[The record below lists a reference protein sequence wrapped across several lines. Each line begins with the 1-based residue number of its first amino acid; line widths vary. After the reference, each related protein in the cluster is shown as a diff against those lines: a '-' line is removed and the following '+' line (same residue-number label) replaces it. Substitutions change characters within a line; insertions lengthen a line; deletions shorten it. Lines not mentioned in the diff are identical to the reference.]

1 MTAKSRETGLAREPG
16 NTAAYRAVWLPCWL
30 SQAFYFCRQESP
42 QSLEHEKKNTA
53 ERIEKGVTSIMPI
66 GLVVK
71 TVKGTEKED
80 MNMAT
85 GDYNDRIDK
94 SIAAIKKACNLN

>member
-1 MTAKSRETGLAREPG
+1 MKKQTYAAVAFGSILLLSAPMVSADEVDCSTADQDIQR
-16 NTAAYRAVWLPCWL
+16 
-30 SQAFYFCRQESP
+30 
-42 QSLEHEKKNTA
+42 LEHEKQNTA
-53 ERIEKGVTSIMPI
+53 ERMAKGVTSIMPI

-80 MNMAT
+80 LNMAS

-94 SIAAIKKACNLN
+94 SIAAIKQKCGLK

>member
-1 MTAKSRETGLAREPG
+1 MKKQTIAAVAFGSVLLFNAPLVLADEVDCSTADQDIQR
-16 NTAAYRAVWLPCWL
+16 
-30 SQAFYFCRQESP
+30 
-42 QSLEHEKKNTA
+42 LEHEKQNTA
-53 ERIEKGVTSIMPI
+53 ERIEKGVTSIVPI
-66 GLVVK
+66 GLVVH

-80 MNMAT
+80 MSMAT